1 MSRLKINLSAL
12 NRAQRS
18 GLRSLSALWAR
29 IPRCALLVALVAA
42 ISVAQST
49 SDYDSHEINA
59 IAAKLKCNCGCN
71 QNMSC
76 NMQPGCPVCKAAK
89 IRMYNMKASGKSE
102 SDILDAFVAESGKDV
117 LVVPPGYMG
126 VVGPYIALAMGLGL
140 VLLVLRRYSRKPAP
154 VLPDADPAVLAQI
167 EKDLAKLD

>member
-1 MSRLKINLSAL
+1 MRRFKVSFLIAVV
-12 NRAQRS
+12 A
-18 GLRSLSALWAR
+18 A
-29 IPRCALLVALVAA
+29 VAL
-42 ISVAQST
+42 AQSA

-59 IAAKLKCNCGCN
+59 IAAHIKCSCGCN

-89 IRMYNMKASGKSE
+89 IRMYNMRSTGKSE
-102 SDILDAFVAESGKDV
+102 GEILDAFVAESGKDV
-117 LVVPPGYMG
+117 LVVPPGIMG
-126 VVGPYIALAMGLGL
+126 VVGPYLALAAGLGL
-140 VLLVLRRYSRKPAP
+140 VLFTIRRFMHKPAP

>member
-1 MSRLKINLSAL
+1 MRRFKVSFLIAVV
-12 NRAQRS
+12 A
-18 GLRSLSALWAR
+18 A
-29 IPRCALLVALVAA
+29 VAL
-42 ISVAQST
+42 AQSA

-59 IAAKLKCNCGCN
+59 IAAHLKCSCGCN

-89 IRMYNMKASGKSE
+89 IRMYNMRSTGKSE
-102 SDILDAFVAESGKDV
+102 GEILDAFVAESGKDV
-117 LVVPPGYMG
+117 LVVPPGIMG
-126 VVGPYIALAMGLGL
+126 VVGPYLALAAGLGL
-140 VLLVLRRYSRKPAP
+140 VLFTIRRFMHKPAP

>member
-1 MSRLKINLSAL
+1 MLAV
-12 NRAQRS
+12 
-18 GLRSLSALWAR
+18 WER
-29 IPRCALLVALVAA
+29 IPRCALLIAVVAAVAL
-42 ISVAQST
+42 AQSA

-59 IAAKLKCNCGCN
+59 IAAHIKCSCGCN

-89 IRMYNMKASGKSE
+89 IRMYNMRSLGKSE
-102 SDILDAFVAESGKDV
+102 GEILDAFVAESGKDV
-117 LVVPPGYMG
+117 LVVPPGIMG
-126 VVGPYIALAMGLGL
+126 VVGPYLALAAGLGL
-140 VLLVLRRYSRKPAP
+140 VLFTIRRFMHKPAP

>member
-1 MSRLKINLSAL
+1 MSRLKISIL
-12 NRAQRS
+12 
-18 GLRSLSALWAR
+18 
-29 IPRCALLVALVAA
+29 IALVAA
-42 ISVAQST
+42 ISVAQSA

-59 IAAKLKCNCGCN
+59 IAAHIKCSCGCN

-89 IRMYNMKASGKSE
+89 IRMYNMRSSGKSE
-102 SDILDAFVAESGKDV
+102 GDILDAFVAESGKDV

-126 VVGPYIALAMGLGL
+126 VVGPYIALAAGFGL
-140 VLLVLRRYSRKPAP
+140 VLLVIRRYTHKPAV

>member
-1 MSRLKINLSAL
+1 MRRFKVSFLIAVV
-12 NRAQRS
+12 A
-18 GLRSLSALWAR
+18 A
-29 IPRCALLVALVAA
+29 VAL
-42 ISVAQST
+42 AQSA

-59 IAAKLKCNCGCN
+59 IAAHIKCSCGCN

-89 IRMYNMKASGKSE
+89 IRMYNMRSTGKSE
-102 SDILDAFVAESGKDV
+102 GEILDAFVAESGKDV
-117 LVVPPGYMG
+117 LVVPPGIMG
-126 VVGPYIALAMGLGL
+126 VVGPYLALAAGLGL
-140 VLLVLRRYSRKPAP
+140 VLFTIRCFMHKPAP